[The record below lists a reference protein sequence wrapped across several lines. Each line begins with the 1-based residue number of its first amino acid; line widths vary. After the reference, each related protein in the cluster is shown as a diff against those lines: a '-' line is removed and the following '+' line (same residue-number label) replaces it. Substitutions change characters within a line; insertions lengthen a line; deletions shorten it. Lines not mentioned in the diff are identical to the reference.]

1 MTVYRRLAMPLLLML
16 CVLPLAEPAFADD
29 SLQSLEDIQQ
39 AAARQLRAQLG
50 QPVAGI
56 LTQITTQD
64 LDQRLRLAR
73 CPESPVA
80 FLPPG
85 ARVTARTTRG
95 VRCDARGWTVY
106 VTATVETDMPVLVL
120 KRAAAR
126 DAQLTAADVEIQRRR
141 LPGFAAGYLSVP
153 EELDG
158 RHLRQAA
165 APGTVLTAEL
175 MARDILVRRGQRV
188 TLIAGV
194 GGIEVR
200 APGEAMSDATPAG
213 RVRVQNLN
221 SRRVVEGQVESADR
235 IRVNP

>member
-1 MTVYRRLAMPLLLML
+1 MTVYRRLPRLVLLAL
-16 CVLPLAEPAFADD
+16 CVTPFTPDVRADD
-29 SLQSLEDIQQ
+29 GLQSLPDLQRL
-39 AAARQLRAQLG
+39 AAAHLRGQLG
-50 QPVAGI
+50 APVPG
-56 LTQITTQD
+56 ITTD
-64 LDQRLRLAR
+64 VTTNELDPRLRLAR
-73 CPESPVA
+73 CPQAPVP
-80 FLPPG
+80 FLPQG
-85 ARVTARTTRG
+85 ARVAAKTLVG

-106 VTATVETDMPVLVL
+106 VTAGVETEMPVLVL
-120 KRAAAR
+120 KSAAAR
-126 DAQLTAADVEIQRRR
+126 DARIGEGDVEVQRRR
-141 LPGFAAGYLSVP
+141 MAGFAAGYLTRP
-153 EELDG
+153 DELTG

-175 MARDILVRRGQRV
+175 MANDLLVRRGQRV

-235 IRVNP
+235 VRVNP